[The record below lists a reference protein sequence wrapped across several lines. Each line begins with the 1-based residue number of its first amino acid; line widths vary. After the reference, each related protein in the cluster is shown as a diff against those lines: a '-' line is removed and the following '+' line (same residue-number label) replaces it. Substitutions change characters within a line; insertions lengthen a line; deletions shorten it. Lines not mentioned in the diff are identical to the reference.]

1 MKKSFKKI
9 VSAVLAASMTL
20 TSVMV
25 VNVAPVTAAEAF
37 SGKATINA
45 ETVKTLF
52 ASGLTDGNEL
62 GSGVSI
68 VNGGSAFTYK
78 ANNLK
83 FTDGSAYSTEFQIG
97 NGNEKLSQT
106 LKAGDDLGGAVEKG
120 LKIEAAKAGT
130 IKIYA
135 GLGSSGVMEAPLC
148 LVDATTNKVVDA
160 QSLINTG
167 DAKSKVYN
175 TPTFTVPAAGTYYL
189 VQNGK
194 VSSVNLAVIEL
205 DLNGGSA
212 PTTET
217 TTVAPTTTTVTTT
230 ETTTETTT
238 VAPTTTTET
247 TTEVSTEAVTAK
259 VVVDKAT
266 VKVGETVNANVAL
279 VGNKGFNN
287 YTAFV
292 EFDPTIVEPVDAING
307 TITKE
312 VAGVTYTASD
322 AAALKGQFANVPAVG
337 NTDFTGA
344 DGAKTQAQLG
354 KVKYA
359 YVVPQQMV
367 NGTALQEFNT
377 DGNLFGISF
386 KAIKAGDANI
396 KVTFVGNQ
404 LSTVS
409 SDATIAKTATVE
421 TVDAAVKVEEGS
433 TPAPV
438 DGFKGQ
444 ATIDSNAIN
453 ASGVTSLKGGDSLL
467 DDGGKNYVQIKLA
480 AGASAFT
487 FKSNIT
493 NFTDGKSFDAEFKKF
508 QVGKGNELIPADL
521 TVGSDVTADVEKG
534 ISMKLGGSGTVT
546 IHAGLGSS
554 DAMSVPVY
562 LINTTTNKVVSISN
576 IDRDAATAN
585 LFSVCTLS
593 VPEAGEYVV
602 VQPGKGSSLN
612 ICTIDLNIAGG
623 SGSDDTTTTTE
634 VTTTTETTTETTT
647 TETTETTTL
656 GADGGL
662 GFLADKT
669 VKTGDT
675 EVTLDFGAK
684 SINTAMSAFTGFIV
698 YDASKVEM
706 VSAEGNNT
714 GIVNMINEQIAYAP
728 SASNPDYPGANGTLT
743 TAQLGKMKVAYI
755 YSDGSAIS
763 SIGTPDATLASV
775 KFTLKNV
782 NAGDVIPV
790 QFVST
795 ESDGSVAYTVDGKL
809 ATVGLNANIIVA
821 GGSTESTTETTT
833 VSTSESTS
841 ETTTISTSESTSE
854 TTTVSTTET
863 TTAAPVVPTTE
874 TTTAPTTTTTTEA
887 SSETTT
893 KRTSSGG
900 GGGGGGGASVKKT
913 TAATTEV
920 TEETTSKVVEGSTE
934 ATTNQI
940 VISDNGEVKIVTPD
954 GTEVKVNVPKD
965 VVNSDVNFSDLGNYG
980 WAKDYINKLA
990 ELGIVT
996 GTEDGIYS
1004 PELGCKRGDFAIL
1017 INRTL
1022 GLQVTP
1028 TKNFSDNEE
1037 GKYYYNDVRMGYTA
1051 GILSGYGD
1059 NTYKPEKYC
1068 NRDEMF
1074 VLVAKTLEYLGVDVT
1089 STPTSVN
1096 NKYNDVADVAWWS
1109 APYLAFLTQ
1118 EGIVTGSSN
1127 GNVEPKKNINRA
1139 EMAVMM
1145 YKDYEF
1151 VKDYVDG
1158 LVKDAATTTT
1168 EETTEETTVDESAS
1182 TTETTTA
1189 ETTAET
1195 TTVAE

>member
-1 MKKSFKKI
+1 
-9 VSAVLAASMTL
+9 
-20 TSVMV
+20 
-25 VNVAPVTAAEAF
+25 
-37 SGKATINA
+37 
-45 ETVKTLF
+45 
-52 ASGLTDGNEL
+52 
-62 GSGVSI
+62 
-68 VNGGSAFTYK
+68 
-78 ANNLK
+78 
-83 FTDGSAYSTEFQIG
+83 
-97 NGNEKLSQT
+97 
-106 LKAGDDLGGAVEKG
+106 
-120 LKIEAAKAGT
+120 
-130 IKIYA
+130 
-135 GLGSSGVMEAPLC
+135 MEAPLC

-194 VSSVNLAVIEL
+194 ISSVNLAVIEL

-602 VQPGKGSSLN
+602 VQPGKGSS
-612 ICTIDLNIAGG
+612 
-623 SGSDDTTTTTE
+623 
-634 VTTTTETTTETTT
+634 
-647 TETTETTTL
+647 
-656 GADGGL
+656 
-662 GFLADKT
+662 
-669 VKTGDT
+669 
-675 EVTLDFGAK
+675 
-684 SINTAMSAFTGFIV
+684 
-698 YDASKVEM
+698 
-706 VSAEGNNT
+706 
-714 GIVNMINEQIAYAP
+714 
-728 SASNPDYPGANGTLT
+728 
-743 TAQLGKMKVAYI
+743 
-755 YSDGSAIS
+755 
-763 SIGTPDATLASV
+763 
-775 KFTLKNV
+775 
-782 NAGDVIPV
+782 
-790 QFVST
+790 
-795 ESDGSVAYTVDGKL
+795 
-809 ATVGLNANIIVA
+809 
-821 GGSTESTTETTT
+821 
-833 VSTSESTS
+833 
-841 ETTTISTSESTSE
+841 
-854 TTTVSTTET
+854 
-863 TTAAPVVPTTE
+863 
-874 TTTAPTTTTTTEA
+874 
-887 SSETTT
+887 
-893 KRTSSGG
+893 
-900 GGGGGGGASVKKT
+900 
-913 TAATTEV
+913 
-920 TEETTSKVVEGSTE
+920 
-934 ATTNQI
+934 
-940 VISDNGEVKIVTPD
+940 
-954 GTEVKVNVPKD
+954 
-965 VVNSDVNFSDLGNYG
+965 
-980 WAKDYINKLA
+980 
-990 ELGIVT
+990 
-996 GTEDGIYS
+996 
-1004 PELGCKRGDFAIL
+1004 
-1017 INRTL
+1017 
-1022 GLQVTP
+1022 
-1028 TKNFSDNEE
+1028 
-1037 GKYYYNDVRMGYTA
+1037 
-1051 GILSGYGD
+1051 
-1059 NTYKPEKYC
+1059 
-1068 NRDEMF
+1068 
-1074 VLVAKTLEYLGVDVT
+1074 
-1089 STPTSVN
+1089 
-1096 NKYNDVADVAWWS
+1096 
-1109 APYLAFLTQ
+1109 
-1118 EGIVTGSSN
+1118 
-1127 GNVEPKKNINRA
+1127 
-1139 EMAVMM
+1139 
-1145 YKDYEF
+1145 
-1151 VKDYVDG
+1151 
-1158 LVKDAATTTT
+1158 
-1168 EETTEETTVDESAS
+1168 
-1182 TTETTTA
+1182 
-1189 ETTAET
+1189 
-1195 TTVAE
+1195 

>member
-106 LKAGDDLGGAVEKG
+106 LKAGDDLGGTVEKG
-120 LKIEAAKAGT
+120 LKIDAAKAGT

-135 GLGSSGVMEAPLC
+135 GLGSSGIMEAPIC

-167 DAKSKVYN
+167 DSKSKVYN
-175 TPTFTVPAAGTYYL
+175 IPTFTVPAAGTYYL

-247 TTEVSTEAVTAK
+247 TTEASTEAVTAK

-292 EFDPTIVEPVDAING
+292 EFDPTIVEPVDAIDG

-344 DGAKTQAQLG
+344 DGVKTQAQLG

-359 YVVPQQMV
+359 YVVPQQIV
-367 NGTALQEFNT
+367 DGTALQEFNT

-386 KAIKAGDANI
+386 KAVKAGNANI

-467 DDGGKNYVQIKLA
+467 DDGGKNYIQIKLA
-480 AGASAFT
+480 AGASAFI
-487 FKSNIT
+487 FKPNVT

-562 LINTTTNKVVSISN
+562 LVNTTTKKVVSISN
-576 IDRDAATAN
+576 IDRDANTAN
-585 LFSVCTLS
+585 LFSVCTLN

-602 VQPGKGSSLN
+602 VQPAKGSSLN

-634 VTTTTETTTETTT
+634 VTTTTETTTEA
-647 TETTETTTL
+647 TTL

-821 GGSTESTTETTT
+821 GGSSESTTETTT

-841 ETTTISTSESTSE
+841 ETTTISTSEST
-854 TTTVSTTET
+854 TET
-863 TTAAPVVPTTE
+863 STAAPSVSTTE
-874 TTTAPTTTTTTEA
+874 TTTAPTTITTTTEA

-893 KRTSSGG
+893 RRTSGGG

-920 TEETTSKVVEGSTE
+920 TEETTEATTSKVVEGSTE
-934 ATTNQI
+934 ATTNKI
-940 VISDNGEVKIVTPD
+940 VVDNNGNINIVTPD

-1037 GKYYYNDVRMGYTA
+1037 GKYYYDDVRMGYTA

-1189 ETTAET
+1189 ETTTET

>member
-1 MKKSFKKI
+1 
-9 VSAVLAASMTL
+9 
-20 TSVMV
+20 
-25 VNVAPVTAAEAF
+25 
-37 SGKATINA
+37 
-45 ETVKTLF
+45 
-52 ASGLTDGNEL
+52 
-62 GSGVSI
+62 
-68 VNGGSAFTYK
+68 
-78 ANNLK
+78 
-83 FTDGSAYSTEFQIG
+83 
-97 NGNEKLSQT
+97 
-106 LKAGDDLGGAVEKG
+106 
-120 LKIEAAKAGT
+120 
-130 IKIYA
+130 
-135 GLGSSGVMEAPLC
+135 
-148 LVDATTNKVVDA
+148 
-160 QSLINTG
+160 
-167 DAKSKVYN
+167 
-175 TPTFTVPAAGTYYL
+175 
-189 VQNGK
+189 
-194 VSSVNLAVIEL
+194 
-205 DLNGGSA
+205 
-212 PTTET
+212 
-217 TTVAPTTTTVTTT
+217 
-230 ETTTETTT
+230 
-238 VAPTTTTET
+238 
-247 TTEVSTEAVTAK
+247 
-259 VVVDKAT
+259 
-266 VKVGETVNANVAL
+266 
-279 VGNKGFNN
+279 
-287 YTAFV
+287 
-292 EFDPTIVEPVDAING
+292 
-307 TITKE
+307 
-312 VAGVTYTASD
+312 
-322 AAALKGQFANVPAVG
+322 
-337 NTDFTGA
+337 
-344 DGAKTQAQLG
+344 
-354 KVKYA
+354 
-359 YVVPQQMV
+359 
-367 NGTALQEFNT
+367 
-377 DGNLFGISF
+377 
-386 KAIKAGDANI
+386 
-396 KVTFVGNQ
+396 
-404 LSTVS
+404 
-409 SDATIAKTATVE
+409 
-421 TVDAAVKVEEGS
+421 
-433 TPAPV
+433 
-438 DGFKGQ
+438 
-444 ATIDSNAIN
+444 
-453 ASGVTSLKGGDSLL
+453 
-467 DDGGKNYVQIKLA
+467 
-480 AGASAFT
+480 
-487 FKSNIT
+487 
-493 NFTDGKSFDAEFKKF
+493 
-508 QVGKGNELIPADL
+508 
-521 TVGSDVTADVEKG
+521 
-534 ISMKLGGSGTVT
+534 
-546 IHAGLGSS
+546 
-554 DAMSVPVY
+554 
-562 LINTTTNKVVSISN
+562 
-576 IDRDAATAN
+576 
-585 LFSVCTLS
+585 
-593 VPEAGEYVV
+593 
-602 VQPGKGSSLN
+602 
-612 ICTIDLNIAGG
+612 
-623 SGSDDTTTTTE
+623 
-634 VTTTTETTTETTT
+634 
-647 TETTETTTL
+647 
-656 GADGGL
+656 
-662 GFLADKT
+662 
-669 VKTGDT
+669 
-675 EVTLDFGAK
+675 
-684 SINTAMSAFTGFIV
+684 MSAFTGFIV

-874 TTTAPTTTTTTEA
+874 TTTAPTTAPTTTTTTEA

-1139 EMAVMM
+1139 EMAV
-1145 YKDYEF
+1145 
-1151 VKDYVDG
+1151 KDYVDG

-1182 TTETTTA
+1182 TTEITTA

>member
-20 TSVMV
+20 TSVMA

-647 TETTETTTL
+647 
-656 GADGGL
+656 
-662 GFLADKT
+662 
-669 VKTGDT
+669 
-675 EVTLDFGAK
+675 
-684 SINTAMSAFTGFIV
+684 
-698 YDASKVEM
+698 
-706 VSAEGNNT
+706 
-714 GIVNMINEQIAYAP
+714 
-728 SASNPDYPGANGTLT
+728 
-743 TAQLGKMKVAYI
+743 
-755 YSDGSAIS
+755 
-763 SIGTPDATLASV
+763 
-775 KFTLKNV
+775 
-782 NAGDVIPV
+782 
-790 QFVST
+790 
-795 ESDGSVAYTVDGKL
+795 
-809 ATVGLNANIIVA
+809 
-821 GGSTESTTETTT
+821 
-833 VSTSESTS
+833 
-841 ETTTISTSESTSE
+841 
-854 TTTVSTTET
+854 VSTTET

-1145 YKDYEF
+1145 YKDYEY

-1182 TTETTTA
+1182 TTAETTT
-1189 ETTAET
+1189 ET

>member
-52 ASGLTDGNEL
+52 PSGLTDGNEL

-106 LKAGDDLGGAVEKG
+106 LKAGDDLGGTVEKG

-135 GLGSSGVMEAPLC
+135 GLSSSGVMEAPIC
-148 LVDATTNKVVDA
+148 LVDAATSKVVDA

-167 DAKSKVYN
+167 DSKSKVYN
-175 TPTFTVPAAGTYYL
+175 IPTFTVPAAGTYYL

-194 VSSVNLAVIEL
+194 VSGINLAVVEL
-205 DLNGGSA
+205 DLNGGSSET
-212 PTTET
+212 TTET
-217 TTVAPTTTTVTTT
+217 TTVAPTTTTVTTTTT

-266 VKVGETVNANVAL
+266 VKVGDTVNANVAL

-292 EFDPTIVEPVDAING
+292 EFDPTVVEPVDAIEG

-312 VAGVTYTASD
+312 VAGVPYTASD
-322 AAALKGQFANVPAVG
+322 AAALKGQFANVPAAG

-344 DGAKTQAQLG
+344 DGVKTQAQLG
-354 KVKYA
+354 KIKYA
-359 YVVPQQMV
+359 YVVPAQMV
-367 NGTALQEFNT
+367 DGTALQEFDT

-386 KAIKAGDANI
+386 KAVKAGDANI

-409 SDATIAKTATVE
+409 SAAIAKTTTVE
-421 TVDAAVKVEEGS
+421 TVDATVKVEEA
-433 TPAPV
+433 PAPTPV

-444 ATIDSNAIN
+444 ATIDANALSNT
-453 ASGVTSLKGGDSLL
+453 GLTSLKDGDSLL

-480 AGASAFT
+480 AGKTPFS
-487 FKSNIT
+487 FKTNVT
-493 NFTDGKSFDAEFKKF
+493 NFTDGQSFDATVKKF

-521 TVGSDVTADVEKG
+521 TVGSEVTADVEKG
-534 ISMKLGGSGTVT
+534 ISMKLGGSGTIT
-546 IHAGLGSS
+546 IHAGLGST
-554 DAMSVPVY
+554 DAMTAPVY
-562 LINTTTNKVVSISN
+562 LINATTKKVVSISSVV
-576 IDRDAATAN
+576 RDANTAN
-585 LFSVCTLS
+585 LFTVCTLD

-602 VQPGKGSSLN
+602 VQPGNISSLN

-623 SGSDDTTTTTE
+623 SNPDDDTT
-634 VTTTTETTTETTT
+634 TTTTETTTETTT
-647 TETTETTTL
+647 TTTTETTTETTTV

-669 VKTGDT
+669 VKAGDT

-684 SINTAMSAFTGFIV
+684 GINTAMSAFTGFIV

-743 TAQLGKMKVAYI
+743 TAQLGKMKIAYI

-795 ESDGSVAYTVDGKL
+795 ETDGSVAYTVDGKL
-809 ATVGLNANIIVA
+809 ATVGLNANIIVE
-821 GGSTESTTETTT
+821 GGSSESTSETTT
-833 VSTSESTS
+833 VSTSESTT

-854 TTTVSTTET
+854 T
-863 TTAAPVVPTTE
+863 
-874 TTTAPTTTTTTEA
+874 TTTTTTEA

-893 KRTSSGG
+893 KRTSGG

-913 TAATTEV
+913 TTTTEAT

-934 ATTNQI
+934 ETTNKI
-940 VISDNGEVKIVTPD
+940 VIGDNGEVKIVTPD
-954 GTEVKVNVPKD
+954 GTEVKVNIPKD

-1022 GLQVTP
+1022 GLDVTP

-1096 NKYNDVADVAWWS
+1096 NKYSDVADVAWWS

-1118 EGIVTGSSN
+1118 EGIVTGNAS
-1127 GNVEPKKNINRA
+1127 GNVEPKKDINRA

-1151 VKDYVDG
+1151 VRDYVDG

-1182 TTETTTA
+1182 TTETTTDA
-1189 ETTAET
+1189 ETTTET

>member
-68 VNGGSAFTYK
+68 VNGGSAFSYK

-106 LKAGDDLGGAVEKG
+106 LKAGDDLGGTVEKG

-135 GLGSSGVMEAPLC
+135 GLGSSGVMEAPMC
-148 LVDATTNKVVDA
+148 LVDATTSKVVDA

-212 PTTET
+212 PATET
-217 TTVAPTTTTVTTT
+217 TTVAPTTTTVTTTT

-266 VKVGETVNANVAL
+266 VKVGDTVNANVAL

-344 DGAKTQAQLG
+344 DGVKTQAQLG

-359 YVVPQQMV
+359 YVVPAQLV

-386 KAIKAGDANI
+386 KALKAGDANI

-487 FKSNIT
+487 FRSNVT
-493 NFTDGKSFDAEFKKF
+493 NFTDGQSFDAEFKKF

-562 LINTTTNKVVSISN
+562 LINTTTKKVVSISN
-576 IDRDAATAN
+576 IDRDATTAN

-612 ICTIDLNIAGG
+612 ICTIGLNIAGG

-634 VTTTTETTTETTT
+634 VTTT

-669 VKTGDT
+669 VKAGDT

-841 ETTTISTSESTSE
+841 ETTTISTSESTTE

-893 KRTSSGG
+893 KRTSGG

-920 TEETTSKVVEGSTE
+920 TEETTE

-965 VVNSDVNFSDLGNYG
+965 VVNSDVDFSDLGNYG

-1182 TTETTTA
+1182 TTEITTA

>member
-68 VNGGSAFTYK
+68 VNGGSAFSYK

-106 LKAGDDLGGAVEKG
+106 LKAGDDLGGTVEKG

-135 GLGSSGVMEAPLC
+135 GLGSSGVMEAPMC

-212 PTTET
+212 PATET
-217 TTVAPTTTTVTTT
+217 TTVAPTTT

-247 TTEVSTEAVTAK
+247 TTEVSTEAVTVK

-266 VKVGETVNANVAL
+266 VKVGDTVNANVAL
-279 VGNKGFNN
+279 VGNRGFNN

-292 EFDPTIVEPVDAING
+292 EFDPTIVEPVDAIDG

-359 YVVPQQMV
+359 YVVPAQLV

-386 KAIKAGDANI
+386 KALKAGDANI

-433 TPAPV
+433 TPTPV

-444 ATIDSNAIN
+444 ATINSNAIN

-487 FKSNIT
+487 FKPNVT
-493 NFTDGKSFDAEFKKF
+493 NFTDGQSFDAEFKKF

-576 IDRDAATAN
+576 IDRDATTAN

-634 VTTTTETTTETTT
+634 VTTTTETT
-647 TETTETTTL
+647 ETTTL

-669 VKTGDT
+669 VKAGDA

-874 TTTAPTTTTTTEA
+874 TTTAPTTAPTTTTTTEA

-900 GGGGGGGASVKKT
+900 GGGGGGASVKKT

-920 TEETTSKVVEGSTE
+920 TEETTE

-1182 TTETTTA
+1182 TTEITTA

>member
-217 TTVAPTTTTVTTT
+217 TTVAPT
-230 ETTTETTT
+230 
-238 VAPTTTTET
+238 PTTET

-698 YDASKVEM
+698 YDASKVER

-833 VSTSESTS
+833 
-841 ETTTISTSESTSE
+841 
-854 TTTVSTTET
+854 
-863 TTAAPVVPTTE
+863 AAPVVPTTE

-920 TEETTSKVVEGSTE
+920 TEETTSKVVEGSTK